1 MFEHLSNQNL
11 VKLCISFVIL
21 FLLSGCGCIKPE
33 DSSGLREKLDI
44 VSTEQKWVDSG
55 VYISDKIKVTEIN
68 IVPNKVN
75 FCSQYK
81 DFAIRPGENPVQL
94 PFVLKKGDKL
104 SFSVVGS
111 KVCENNNGM
120 ITYKKID
127 ENCGEEEKEYFSH
140 VLNQEEC
147 QGEICPNKYIIGDA
161 KWFHGKEYWDSSFS
175 KPDQEEKRKEIE
187 NINSIK
193 QGENIDCSKLSSDQ
207 KSKMDTRILNL
218 LCRKICKFSSGSR
231 DSNCVHVEYY
241 NSRR

>member
-81 DFAIRPGENPVQL
+81 DFAIEPGVRNVTL
-94 PFVLKKGDKL
+94 PFALKAGDAI

-111 KVCENNNGM
+111 K
-120 ITYKKID
+120 
-127 ENCGEEEKEYFSH
+127 
-140 VLNQEEC
+140 
-147 QGEICPNKYIIGDA
+147 
-161 KWFHGKEYWDSSFS
+161 
-175 KPDQEEKRKEIE
+175 
-187 NINSIK
+187 
-193 QGENIDCSKLSSDQ
+193 
-207 KSKMDTRILNL
+207 
-218 LCRKICKFSSGSR
+218 
-231 DSNCVHVEYY
+231 CVKTIMA
-241 NSRR
+241 